1 MFERVLVA
9 NRGAVARRIVRA
21 CNALDCESIAVYSD
35 IDAGLPHV
43 EEASRAERLPGYRPV
58 DTYLNGDNI
67 LAAARRAKADAVHPG
82 YGLSLIHI

>member
-1 MFERVLVA
+1 MPSIELSAQVVVRQLRRSAGSDHLAKYGATAGYRWSDRPMFERVLVA

-43 EEASRAERLPGYRPV
+43 EEASRA
-58 DTYLNGDNI
+58 
-67 LAAARRAKADAVHPG
+67 
-82 YGLSLIHI
+82 